1 MDDLNK
7 ALEQNELPLK
17 IRKKLQRINTCVWLY
32 GKYISA
38 FKESLLNSYQLSRV
52 LMKENT
58 EDITI
63 TEKEDIDADEALK
76 KEELLAL
83 GFLAKSILD
92 PCLNVNQDKKKGG
105 GQGGEPSYNNEIASI
120 DDKLRS
126 ECAKIYVGN
135 YAKFLNP
142 QEKLPDSLV
151 PFLEDIKREMEI
163 MRLRCVKDLR
173 TFCQN
178 LYKFS
183 LNIPVCVFKYIF
195 GYSNMVCTEKTNDIM
210 NKFNKSKETSDKIK
224 EELKTRLGPYLA
236 NPLYSKDLSNF
247 ETKDTERNTAFIKS
261 INETQFN
268 LILNEE
274 ESSKNFTTRLLNNF
288 ACLMTLF
295 DNFIFEEEFISL
307 GDEEYFKKRENYNQL
322 LKLKE
327 ALDEKM
333 NAGDGKKNV
342 GGKNAVDISK
352 YDLESKRTFKKL
364 FKGINFKEGKI
375 NYYDMF
381 QKMVKEYVE
390 NSEEKIKVLENEYRK
405 DNWSKSING
414 IKLQNNK
421 NLFLERNKYYKQHC
435 ETFNINIKEDINK
448 FNNLR
453 VQELEYKFKWD
464 EMVKDLK
471 NTLKK
476 FNIPEGVECEAATEE
491 SKQQQQKTTTKKTSA
506 KKGKGKK

>member
-1 MDDLNK
+1 M
-7 ALEQNELPLK
+7 
-17 IRKKLQRINTCVWLY
+17 
-32 GKYISA
+32 
-38 FKESLLNSYQLSRV
+38 
-52 LMKENT
+52 
-58 EDITI
+58 
-63 TEKEDIDADEALK
+63 
-76 KEELLAL
+76 
-83 GFLAKSILD
+83 
-92 PCLNVNQDKKKGG
+92 NVNQDKKKGG
-105 GQGGEPSYNNEIASI
+105 SQAAEPSYNNEIASI

-163 MRLRCVKDLR
+163 MRLKCVKDLR

-183 LNIPVCVFKYIF
+183 LNIPTCVFKFIF
-195 GYSNMVCTEKTNDIM
+195 DYSNMICSDKTNEIM
-210 NKFNKSKETSDKIK
+210 NLFNNSKDNSENIK
-224 EELKTRLGPYLA
+224 NELKAKLGPYLA
-236 NPLYSKDLSNF
+236 NPFYSKELSNF
-247 ETKDTERNTAFIKS
+247 ETKDTQRNIQFIKN

-268 LILNEE
+268 LIQNEE
-274 ESSKNFTTRLLNNF
+274 ECSKNFTIRLLNNF

-307 GDEEYFKKRENYNQL
+307 GDEEYFKKRDNYNQL

-327 ALDEKM
+327 ALDEKA
-333 NAGDGKKNV
+333 NAGDGKKNAP

-352 YDLESKRTFKKL
+352 YNLEAKRTFKKL
-364 FKGINFKEGKI
+364 FKGINYKDGKI

-381 QKMVKEYVE
+381 QKLVKEYVE
-390 NSEEKIKVLENEYRK
+390 NSEEKIKILENEYRK
-405 DNWSKSING
+405 DNWSKSITG
-414 IKLQNNK
+414 IKTQNNK
-421 NLFLERNKYYKQHC
+421 ILFIERNKYYKNHC
-435 ETFNINIKEDINK
+435 ETFNNNIKEDINK
-448 FNNLR
+448 FNILR

-476 FNIPEGVECEAATEE
+476 FNIPEGVECGTASEE
-491 SKQQQQKTTTKKTSA
+491 IKTTQKTTNNKKNSA